1 MESSDL
7 SLDDWPCILYEGAC
21 DWLHAERCSKTSCLF
36 HKVISNFL
44 SVFVLNA
51 QRGEIEKKKLSET
64 SGPSE
69 ENVTP
74 AIYFFSYLSAGVA
87 PDSNK
92 PETSDGK
99 FPSVLFIHLR
109 QPSGYEKAQN
119 FCLFCLSC
127 SCAPVRVVSQV
138 TVAHRFLWLWRATV
152 AVCHYPVGHCYLS
165 W

>member
-1 MESSDL
+1 MRVRVTGYML
-7 SLDDWPCILYEGAC
+7 SVVPRQAVY
-21 DWLHAERCSKTSCLF
+21 ST
-36 HKVISNFL
+36 VISNFL
-44 SVFVLNA
+44 SAFVLNA
-51 QRGEIEKKKLSET
+51 QRGEIEKKNSLKHLDLKKKMSHLPFT
-64 SGPSE
+64 SL
-69 ENVTP
+69 
-74 AIYFFSYLSAGVA
+74 AICQHWAGVA

-152 AVCHYPVGHCYLS
+152 AVCHYPVVHCYVS